1 MNKAT
6 QGNNKATL
14 FRHLL
19 PCKNPLFIL
28 SRNRCIIAFFTRQH
42 PYFFD
47 ALLLPCVALF
57 ALNKK
62 IPPTFFKSTELKFNL
77 SFL

>member
-1 MNKAT
+1 MAKFCCLVALFVKKPLYNRIFYKAT
-6 QGNNKATL
+6 
-14 FRHLL
+14 
-19 PCKNPLFIL
+19 PL
-28 SRNRCIIAFFTRQH
+28 
-42 PYFFD
+42 FFD

-77 SFL
+77 NGQEASDFKP